1 MLVTL
6 FVIGSIMFVAGLLI
20 IALRSE
26 PTYERHGCV
35 STRTNSNGWRH
46 VTRWD

>member
-1 MLVTL
+1 MLTL
-6 FVIGSIMFVAGLLI
+6 FVLGFVMFVAGLLI

-26 PTYERHGCV
+26 PAYERPGCV